1 MEIVIGAVVVLFII
15 WKLMNRNAPCCTS
28 CGAKMKVF
36 QKLLEGG
43 TVYVCYKCGRKMFLN
58 D

>member
-1 MEIVIGAVVVLFII
+1 MEIAIGVAVVLFIV
-15 WKLMNRNAPCCTS
+15 WKLMNRNAPSCPS

-43 TVYVCYKCGRKMFLN
+43 TIYVCYKCGKEIFLN